1 MTIKVEVL
9 FSEGCLRTPLTVE
22 RVQKISQKIKTPID
36 LTMVQIDTY
45 EEILEWS
52 FIGSPTVRVNGS
64 DIDPS
69 ARGDSFGGFT

>member
-45 EEILEWS
+45 EE
-52 FIGSPTVRVNGS
+52 F
-64 DIDPS
+64 
-69 ARGDSFGGFT
+69 